1 MIRRGRPQGRRLETV
16 LFTDMVG
23 STERAIELGDRAWRE
38 LLRRH
43 HSAVRA
49 ELRRFGGHEVDSA
62 GDGFFATFPQP
73 ADAIRCAIAIRA
85 AVRPLGLAV
94 RSSVHT
100 GEVEKIG
107 PKVGGVAVHLAARAV
122 SAAEPDEIL
131 VTSTVRDLVA
141 GSELTFADAGT
152 RTFKGFS
159 EPWHVFRVTGPEA
172 MSPADSAKEEPERSA
187 FSRRSAIALGG
198 VIGAV
203 LVVGVLVLL
212 GVTSQAPGVQPGP
225 NTVHRIDMS
234 NAPVDA
240 VSVGRGPAAL
250 VVSDGAVWVASEAGT
265 VTRIDPD
272 DGSTQ
277 VVGGIGIPTAIAS
290 SNGSV
295 WVAEGSEGASRASMR
310 RRSKSVGPRTSTA
323 DASRLTTT
331 PSGSPTTFR
340 TGWSASPRRRSRR
353 IRPWRSRKAAGRA
366 RLPRADGS
374 IWVANERSATVFE
387 IDAATAVGV
396 GHPIGLGS
404 PPTDIAVGAG
414 SVWVTSMDA
423 DRLYRIDPAQGRVV
437 ATIETCDGPDAV
449 VASQDGVWVACR
461 IGRSRAQIRRGRIT
475 CGGHC
480 RAWHS
485 RGARMGDGRSLGR
498 APGRLSIDSSSWKA
512 ARVVH
517 HGCRRCG

>member
-1 MIRRGRPQGRRLETV
+1 VIRRGRSGGRRLETV

-23 STERAIELGDRAWRE
+23 STERAIELGDRAWRD

-43 HSAVRA
+43 HRAVRT

-73 ADAIRCAIAIRA
+73 ANAIRCAIAIRA

-94 RSSVHT
+94 RSAVHT
-100 GEVEKIG
+100 GEVEQIG

-122 SAAEPDEIL
+122 SAAEPNEIL

-141 GSELTFADAGT
+141 GAELTFADGGT

-159 EPWHVFRVTGPEA
+159 EPWHVFHVTGPEPTA
-172 MSPADSAKEEPERSA
+172 AASAEEELARST

-198 VIGAV
+198 VFGAV

-212 GVTSQAPGVQPGP
+212 GLAAQPGGVELGP
-225 NTVHRIDMS
+225 DTVHRINLENGS
-234 NAPVDA
+234 VDV
-240 VSVGRGPAAL
+240 VSVARGPAAL
-250 VVSDGAVWVASEAGT
+250 AVSDGAVWVASEAGT

-290 SNGSV
+290 ANGSV
-295 WVAEGSEGASRASMR
+295 WVAEGFGGRISRIDAATVEVRDAADLHARRLAVDDEAVWITDDVSDRVVRLATTTLSEDQALALEAGS
-310 RRSKSVGPRTSTA
+310 GPRA
-323 DASRLTTT
+323 
-331 PSGSPTTFR
+331 
-340 TGWSASPRRRSRR
+340 
-353 IRPWRSRKAAGRA
+353 IAA
-366 RLPRADGS
+366 ADGS

-387 IDAATAVGV
+387 IDAATAVGI

-423 DRLYRIDPAQGRVV
+423 DRLYRIEPAQGRVA
-437 ATIETCDGPDAV
+437 ATIETCDRPDAV
-449 VASQDGVWVACR
+449 VASDDGVWVACR
-461 IGRSRAQIRRGRIT
+461 IGRMVRRFD
-475 CGGHC
+475 
-480 RAWHS
+480 
-485 RGARMGDGRSLGR
+485 MDGSLVAEIEVEGTPAALALAPDGVWVALRS
-498 APGRLSIDSSSWKA
+498 D
-512 ARVVH
+512 
-517 HGCRRCG
+517 